1 MEKLTLSDSNV
12 NFWTNEY
19 RTLCSE
25 ASRVSGDIFIF
36 INSLG
41 KHTMTTTI
49 TVRQVVK
56 IHNRQLYLMLPEGF
70 DYEEVEV
77 IVMPVPKPNDN
88 ISFWESSDIDMV
100 GKIGQSSACFPEDD
114 EDYSKW

>member
-1 MEKLTLSDSNV
+1 M
-12 NFWTNEY
+12 
-19 RTLCSE
+19 
-25 ASRVSGDIFIF
+25 
-36 INSLG
+36 G

-77 IVMPVPKPNDN
+77 IVMPVPKPNDHT
-88 ISFWESSDIDMV
+88 SFWESSDIDMV

>member
-1 MEKLTLSDSNV
+1 
-12 NFWTNEY
+12 
-19 RTLCSE
+19 
-25 ASRVSGDIFIF
+25 
-36 INSLG
+36 
-41 KHTMTTTI
+41 MTKTI

-56 IHNRQLYLMLPEGF
+56 IHNRQLHLMLPEGF

-77 IVMPVPKPNDN
+77 IVMPALKQNDH
-88 ISFWESSDIDMV
+88 ISFWEASDIDRV

>member
-1 MEKLTLSDSNV
+1 MNTELFAARGVGFPEVYSYL
-12 NFWTNEY
+12 
-19 RTLCSE
+19 L
-25 ASRVSGDIFIF
+25 
-36 INSLG
+36 NSLG